1 VELAGWHPHALVPMP
16 ADQKRPWACQCQP
29 QIREMTGNWL
39 RLGGVRPPGHRIQ
52 LPSCRGLTLIET
64 LIVIAIFAVMLG
76 MVLSAFWY
84 AIKTVR
90 SFQQ

>member
-1 VELAGWHPHALVPMP
+1 MIGH
-16 ADQKRPWACQCQP
+16 
-29 QIREMTGNWL
+29 GL
-39 RLGGVRPPGHRIQ
+39 RLDGVRFLSHRIRF
-52 LPSCRGLTLIET
+52 PARRGLTLVET
-64 LIVIAIFAVMLG
+64 LIVIAIFAIMIG